1 MERSIIIDSLCL
13 GISKYYPRNNNMIH
27 PIASCGLRLVAIKE
41 EKNFEEE
48 YFYGIMLRQL

>member
-1 MERSIIIDSLCL
+1 MQRAIIIDSLYL
-13 GISKYYPRNNNMIH
+13 GISQYYPRNNNMIY
-27 PIASCGLRLVAIKE
+27 PIATSGLRLVAIKE

>member
-1 MERSIIIDSLCL
+1 MQRAIIIDSLCL
-13 GISKYYPRNNNMIH
+13 GISKYYPKNNNMIH
-27 PIASCGLRLVAIKE
+27 PIETCGLRLVAIKE

>member
-1 MERSIIIDSLCL
+1 MQRAIIIDSLCL

-27 PIASCGLRLVAIKE
+27 PIATCGLRLVAIKE

>member
-1 MERSIIIDSLCL
+1 MQRAIIIDSLCL

-27 PIASCGLRLVAIKE
+27 PIATCGLKLVAIKE